1 MDASWRRSCA
11 SAVLTYQVLYMS
23 AYSRAILSAHGV
35 PEDSHFIPKP
45 FSLKTIALKVRDVLE
60 SSRGVGVR

>member
-1 MDASWRRSCA
+1 
-11 SAVLTYQVLYMS
+11 MS